1 MDVDTLGMSE
11 PLCQI
16 PAPLVAFLSPPPL
29 PTEFLMGLVQ
39 ERLSAAEAGSL
50 LPSTLPSVGPSGS
63 LSWIILIFRTGR

>member
-11 PLCQI
+11 PLCQM
-16 PAPLVAFLSPPPL
+16 PAPLVAFLALHPL

-39 ERLSAAEAGSL
+39 ERLSAERLCL
-50 LPSTLPSVGPSGS
+50 LIPSSLPSVGPSGS